1 MNTEEIRP
9 VFDHYWPVIKRAV
22 DYFHGGPT
30 KDQLWQMIAASEALF
45 IPAPNSA
52 IVVRSLACNEH
63 KKCQIWLG
71 AGKLDECLS
80 FEPKVAEWAA
90 ETGHSEMEIVGREGW
105 KRLLPQY
112 RTKSII
118 LSRAI

>member
-9 VFDHYWPVIKRAV
+9 VFDHYWPILRRAV
-22 DYFHGGPT
+22 DRFGGGVT
-30 KDQLWQMIAASEALF
+30 KEELWAKIADETALF
-45 IPAPNSA
+45 IPNGSSA
-52 IVVRSLACNEH
+52 IVVRSLVSNGR

-71 AGKLDECLS
+71 AGKMAELLEL
-80 FEPKVAEWAA
+80 EPKVAEWAK
-90 ETGHSEMEIVGREGW
+90 ETGHSEMEIVGRNGW
-105 KRLLPQY
+105 KRALPQY